1 MLQWFAVNL
10 LTKKIGKSLNVA
22 STALIVDVKDANLEV
37 TLAVPSGSSGDA
49 YRKHQLAASKLSAF
63 GHSVKLVTLSYTGLG
78 LYPARLA
85 MLNKNGV
92 DPLKR
97 EEEGEGEEEKKK
109 RIELRS
115 NCLNPIAEAL
125 WIYKGRSTLQIPLEC
140 NLLNAFCRLKVGNT
154 TCGARRTPTLRS

>member
-92 DPLKR
+92 DPLKS
-97 EEEGEGEEEKKK
+97 EEEGEEGEEGEEEKKK

-125 WIYKGRSTLQIPLEC
+125 WIYKGRSTFQIPSEC
-140 NLLNAFCRLKVGNT
+140 FY
-154 TCGARRTPTLRS
+154 